1 MTDQIKYKVLL
12 IGDMAVGKTCFLVRF
27 CDGSFTEGHISTI
40 GVDYKSKFIKYKDQ
54 DIKLEIWDTA
64 GQERF
69 KCITKNYF
77 KGSDGIIIFY
87 DVTRRETFNSI
98 KSWVNSIKDQV
109 GLNEVSIIIVG
120 NKCDSEELRAVKK
133 EEGIKYC
140 AKSNIDFIESSGK
153 ANVNVNETVSKLL
166 DSMILKTPK
175 DAKNKNTKNIKRD
188 VKQDKEKK
196 DCCIK

>member
-1 MTDQIKYKVLL
+1 MTEQRKYKVLL

-27 CDGSFTEGHISTI
+27 CDGSFTDGHISTI

-69 KCITKNYF
+69 KCITRNYF

-87 DVTRRETFNSI
+87 DITRRDTFTSI
-98 KSWVNSIKDQV
+98 KSWVNSIKDQMS
-109 GLNEVSIIIVG
+109 LNDVSIIIVG
-120 NKCDSEELRAVKK
+120 NKCDLEQRKVTE
-133 EEGIKYC
+133 EEGKKYC
-140 AKSNIDFIESSGK
+140 AKSNIDFMEASGK
-153 ANVNVNETVSKLL
+153 TDLNVNEVFLKLL
-166 DSMILKTPK
+166 DSMSLKTPK
-175 DAKNKNTKNIKRD
+175 ETKNKNYKDIKKD

-196 DCCIK
+196 DCCKK